1 MEVTLAS
8 TVSANKNL
16 DEDANTNTELLKHSC
31 HVLLLYLMPR
41 TTSRNGKSV
50 SVDDQTLNIA
60 TVTAATWYHVWS
72 FFIFTV
78 LGKQHHYVT
87 TRCNKRVQ

>member
-31 HVLLLYLMPR
+31 CVLLLYLMPR

-50 SVDDQTLNIA
+50 SVDDQTLSIA
-60 TVTAATWYHVWS
+60 AVTAATRY
-72 FFIFTV
+72 
-78 LGKQHHYVT
+78 QA
-87 TRCNKRVQ
+87 RVKLDGSSMLRKVIAEKIESGASAL